1 MCQYQQTTVSDSL
14 RNNSIKS
21 CFVCQITR
29 LLLFFFFKG
38 KSKLIQLIAHS
49 RLILLAS
56 IYGEKDL
63 VGVLLLF

>member
-29 LLLFFFFKG
+29 LLFFFFKG